1 MDPGRVIPG
10 DPLDF
15 IRSCVRERKLLWTYH
30 VQMRLA
36 GRSVPRMV
44 ILDNEWEPDLRTRRH
59 IP

>member
-1 MDPGRVIPG
+1 MDAGRVIPEN
-10 DPLDF
+10 PLDF

-44 ILDNEWEPDLRTRRH
+44 ILDNEWEPDLRTRRR